1 MNQPTKAEI
10 LKRAKNLKDNNLI
23 EFKER
28 QEQIIAEADEL
39 FFLDSMLDLKR
50 DQLINTRTALKR
62 LMKEQQL
69 LRNIKKKWNKK

>member
-10 LKRAKNLKDNNLI
+10 LKRAKNLKDNDLA

-28 QEQIIAEADEL
+28 TEQIIAEADEL

-50 DQLINTRTALKR
+50 DQLINTRMALKR
-62 LMKEQQL
+62 LMKEEQL
-69 LRNIKKKWNKK
+69 LRNIKKKWKS

>member
-1 MNQPTKAEI
+1 MTQPTKTEI
-10 LKRAKNLKDNNLI
+10 LKRAKNLKDNDLA

-39 FFLDSMLDLKR
+39 FFINAMLDLKR
-50 DQLINTRTALKR
+50 DQLSNTRTALKR

-69 LRNIKKKWNKK
+69 LRNIKKKWKS